1 MADKPGPRCGNAV
14 RGRDDGASTT
24 TVLPALGAWKPAK
37 DAGFHIP
44 NAPATAA
51 AKSGQTAK
59 PTPIVHFYRFSC
71 RTNNPKCQHWPAIF
85 WPGYTG
91 GGSVPRVAPPK

>member
-1 MADKPGPRCGNAV
+1 MADEPGLTV
-14 RGRDDGASTT
+14 EMTLRGRDDERSAT

-44 NAPATAA
+44 HSDGDCGV
-51 AKSGQTAK
+51 KLRQTAK

-71 RTNNPKCQHWPAIF
+71 RTGFPLCIADLRI
-85 WPGYTG
+85 TE
-91 GGSVPRVAPPK
+91 